1 MLHRF
6 RYFIAVVTAFLTLG
20 GGYGVASDHA
30 AWTMEETAPE
40 VPSGRFV
47 AAEAFAVGG
56 RIGDHAIIAVGY
68 NFEKYFYPL
77 VETVTVAAPID
88 PWTLGRSADDATLIA
103 MIGGADRIALPL
115 SAIHRRIALG
125 KYGDNH
131 TDGRSNFAYARSPV
145 DGRLWAIH
153 WTMNAGELNVGAVF
167 APHPD
172 IDWPA
177 GARLF
182 TPGIAGEES
191 NPRSCTVK
199 VRMACVMRP

>member
-1 MLHRF
+1 MLYRF
-6 RYFIAVVTAFLTLG
+6 RYFIAVVTALLTLG
-20 GGYGVASDHA
+20 GGYSVASDHA
-30 AWTMEETAPE
+30 ARTQEATTD
-40 VPSGRFV
+40 VPSNRFV

-56 RIGDHAIIAVGY
+56 RIGGHIVTAVGF

-77 VETVTVAAPID
+77 VETVAVAAPID
-88 PWTLGRSADDATLIA
+88 PWTLARSADDATLIA
-103 MIGGADRIALPL
+103 MIGGEDRIALPL
-115 SAIHRRIALG
+115 SAIHRLIALG
-125 KYGDNH
+125 KYGDSH
-131 TDGRSNFAYARSPV
+131 ADGRSNFAYARSPV

-182 TPGIAGEES
+182 APAIAGEES
-191 NPRSCTVK
+191 NPRSCTAK
-199 VRMACVMRP
+199 ARMACVMRP